1 MNKEKLENLK
11 NKLKE
16 YAPYALFA
24 SGAAVTITMLVKQ
37 ANRLEHYENG
47 SWSTPFDDEMRE
59 EANKENSLIRFEMT
73 NGNPRMFIGQPDQN

>member
-37 ANRLEHYENG
+37 ANRLERYENG